1 MELSLQT
8 KLALQ
13 QKLAPQII
21 QSIEILQMQTQ
32 DLHALLAKELEENPF
47 LEVTEPTPE
56 LTRDIPEE
64 QRNRE
69 ALLDRLDRMDAA
81 WRESFGESGFRRTP
95 ASDKDGKMEAMQN
108 TAAPTMSL
116 QDFLFDQFNLLDIED
131 ESNESIRVI
140 GENIIYNVNNRGYLR
155 YSLEE
160 VLAAIHENENVT
172 YTLEQ
177 AKQALSVIQSL
188 EPPGVGARDLR
199 ECLLL
204 QMDLLDKPYAF
215 ERRLIQNHL
224 EDIQRNK
231 LPKIVK
237 ETGESLQRIKIAIN
251 VIADLDP
258 KPGSRFATEPV
269 HYVVPDVK
277 VMMIEGEY
285 IVQTSGYV
293 PDVRVSPRARE
304 LLEKYGDDP
313 KVREFVKN
321 KINSAEWLRNS
332 IAQRQD
338 TLRRI
343 TEALVKVQRD
353 YIENGIQHLEPLKM
367 QEIADTVGIHVAT
380 VSRAISG
387 KYIQTPRGVTKLRE
401 FFTGGTVNEAGELKS
416 TRSVK
421 ERIKELVGE
430 ENKKK
435 PLSDEGIMKQLVENF
450 GLKIARR
457 TVTKYRKALGI
468 ASSRQRKDY

>member
-1 MELSLQT
+1 MQLTLQT
-8 KLALQ
+8 KLMLQ

-32 DLHALLAKELEENPF
+32 DLHALLAKEVEENPF
-47 LEVTEPTPE
+47 LEVEEPTPE

-81 WRESFGESGFRRTP
+81 WRDSFGESGFRRTSVP
-95 ASDKDGKMEAMQN
+95 DKDGKMEAMQN
-108 TAAPTMSL
+108 TAAAAISL
-116 QDFLFDQFNLLDIED
+116 QDFLFAQFNLLDIES
-131 ESNESIRVI
+131 ESNAYIRVI
-140 GENIIYNVNNRGYLR
+140 GEIRIYNINNRGYLR

-160 VLAAIHENENVT
+160 VLDSIHENEDAT

-177 AKQALSVIQSL
+177 AEEALLVIQALD
-188 EPPGVGARDLR
+188 PPGIGARDLR

-204 QMDLLDKPYAF
+204 QLDETNEPYAF

-237 ETGESLQRIKIAIN
+237 ETGETLARIKAAIA
-251 VIADLDP
+251 VIATLDP
-258 KPGSRFATEPV
+258 KPGSLHASEPI
-269 HYVVPDVK
+269 HYVVPDVT
-277 VMMIEGEY
+277 VTPIEGEY
-285 IVQTSGYV
+285 VVQTSGYL
-293 PDVRVSPRARE
+293 PEVRVSSRARE
-304 LLEKYGDDP
+304 LLEKHGDDP
-313 KVREFVKN
+313 KVREFIKN

-343 TEALVKVQRD
+343 TEELVRVQRGF
-353 YIENGIQHLEPLKM
+353 IEKGIQHLKPLKM

-401 FFTGGTVNEAGELKS
+401 FFTGGTTNEAGELKS

-421 ERIKELVGE
+421 ERIKELVDVE
-430 ENKKK
+430 DKKK
-435 PLSDEGIMKQLVENF
+435 PLSDENIMNLLAEKF

-457 TVTKYRKALGI
+457 TVTKYRKTMGI
-468 ASSRQRKDY
+468 ASSRQRKEY